1 MYFSTLNSNM
11 ILELL
16 TTHSFWVT
24 EYFKM
29 QFELIWFSFVTL
41 LVWFKYGLRTVYFQH
56 SVDTKTLS

>member
-1 MYFSTLNSNM
+1 M